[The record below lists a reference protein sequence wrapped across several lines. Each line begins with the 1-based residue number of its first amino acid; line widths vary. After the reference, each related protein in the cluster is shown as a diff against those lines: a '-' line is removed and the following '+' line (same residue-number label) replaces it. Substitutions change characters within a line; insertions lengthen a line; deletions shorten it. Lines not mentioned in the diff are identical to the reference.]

1 MIFQGARFQIFTHR
15 SKAHLA
21 VWLIALT
28 TVTLLS
34 ACGKSDDG
42 QSVVRNGVYYPADA
56 GITKALQKN
65 FSQDPN
71 NAQARELV
79 RTLGGEKGAL
89 EYTIHNV
96 IHRQGAF
103 ITQYDVSLRMGQSGT
118 ESLQKLYAS
127 MIPKDELAKLG
138 QATLPAYEK
147 WLEDNAQALEK
158 GDAQKAAALRK
169 TVSMLGKCYRTAK
182 TNDSIKLMSG
192 LEAVVSPARDGW
204 YAEKAPSPQIALL
217 CLPI

>member
-1 MIFQGARFQIFTHR
+1 M
-15 SKAHLA
+15 
-21 VWLIALT
+21 WL
-28 TVTLLS
+28 VTLTSAALLG
-34 ACGKSDDG
+34 ACGKSDSD
-42 QSVVRNGVYYPADA
+42 QSVLRNGVYYPADA
-56 GITKALQKN
+56 GITQALQKN

-79 RTLGGEKGAL
+79 RTLGGEKGTL

-138 QATLPAYEK
+138 QATLPVYEK

-182 TNDSIKLMSG
+182 ANDSIKLMSG
-192 LEAVVSPARDGW
+192 LEAIVSPERDGW